1 MENMNVIPIWEKQNL
16 TIQEAAEYSNI
27 GINKLYSMIKDPMCP
42 FVLRVGQGKQLI
54 KRRMFDTYIEQN
66 SEI

>member
-27 GINKLYSMIKDPMCP
+27 GINKLYSMIKDPRCP